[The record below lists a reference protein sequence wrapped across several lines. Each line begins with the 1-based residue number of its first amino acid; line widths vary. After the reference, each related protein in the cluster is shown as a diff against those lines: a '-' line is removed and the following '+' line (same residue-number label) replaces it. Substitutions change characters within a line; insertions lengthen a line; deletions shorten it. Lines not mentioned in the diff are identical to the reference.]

1 MRGLRQLAAAVGTLT
16 TALALLLLGA
26 PPSAAGG
33 PTSVLLVSP
42 TSQRTASLY
51 GTEKQ
56 YDLLVRLLAPTG
68 SALDAN
74 GEEAP
79 EWARGD
85 TAGEQISEMVTVTW
99 MIHDVTPW
107 RVDQLYTASPDTKDV
122 WIHTDLDIAKDTGAS
137 DDGVWNKAKQ
147 SEELR
152 ALLQGLGVL
161 GEASGSPEQGEAS
174 SPDAL
179 SGARVDAVE
188 TAVDAPAGADAPDLT
203 DRARWAIPALALGL
217 LLGSGGAMLL
227 LRRAAA
233 RHESGPPREPRQEL
247 LDA

>member
-1 MRGLRQLAAAVGTLT
+1 M

-56 YDLLVRLLAPTG
+56 YEFLGRLLAPED
-68 SALDAN
+68 SAFDGN
-74 GEEAP
+74 REEAP

-85 TAGEQISEMVTVTW
+85 TFGERISDMVTVTW
-99 MIHDVTPW
+99 MFPGGRPW
-107 RVDQLYTASPDTKDV
+107 RVDELYTASPDTKDV
-122 WIHTDLDIAKDTGAS
+122 WIHTDLDVAKGTGAS
-137 DDGVWNKAKQ
+137 GEGIWHKAKQ

-152 ALLQGLGVL
+152 TLLQGLGVL
-161 GEASGSPEQGEAS
+161 GEASGSPEPGEPS
-174 SPDAL
+174 SADAL
-179 SGARVDAVE
+179 SGARADAVE
-188 TAVDAPAGADAPDLT
+188 TAADARAGADAPDPT
-203 DRARWAIPALALGL
+203 DLARWAIPALALGL
-217 LLGSGGAMLL
+217 LLGSGGATLL

-233 RHESGPPREPRQEL
+233 GTSPDRRGSPVRSCWMPDRRR
-247 LDA
+247 